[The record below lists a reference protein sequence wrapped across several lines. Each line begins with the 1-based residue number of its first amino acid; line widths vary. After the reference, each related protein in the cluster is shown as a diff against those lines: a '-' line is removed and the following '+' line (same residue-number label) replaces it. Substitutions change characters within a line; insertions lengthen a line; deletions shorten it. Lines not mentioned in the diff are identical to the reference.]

1 MRNLLIFLRLKQ
13 LFAHNCHN
21 FVSKETFFQDHEFFG
36 SLYAQ
41 AEGWYDSVI
50 ERMIGLGLQV
60 DPIDIQVVATNLL
73 KDLNYKTIENKTCYQ
88 ITLSIQQKIL
98 SEIEKL
104 CKSGSISQGTMQ
116 LIGGIADLEEVNVY
130 KIKQRLKG

>member
-1 MRNLLIFLRLKQ
+1 MKNLLIFLRLKQ

-36 SLYAQ
+36 DLYSQ
-41 AEGWYDSVI
+41 AEGWYDSLI

-60 DPIDIQVVATNLL
+60 DPVDIQVIAVNLL
-73 KDLNYKTIENKTCYQ
+73 RDLNYKTIENKSCFQ

-98 SEIEKL
+98 NEIENL
-104 CKSGSISQGTMQ
+104 CKSKGISQGTLQ
-116 LIGGIADLEEVNVY
+116 LLGGIADLEEINNY